1 MSTLTIL
8 FSILLE
14 VLTSAIKQEI
24 EIKGIWIGKEEIKH
38 FLFIDNMIIY
48 VKDPMKSAFKTPR
61 TN

>member
-14 VLTSAIKQEI
+14 VLTSARKQEI

-48 VKDPMKSAFKTPR
+48 VKDPVKSVFKTPR